1 MSMLVPVMKPARSEQ
16 RNATKPEHSSAVP
29 TRPRATVAIAAAFS
43 AAALLAAPA
52 VAQPWPTRAVRLV
65 VPFPPGGPADAI
77 GRILGER
84 LAEAWGQAVVIENR
98 SGAGGNIG
106 ADAVTKSAPDG
117 HTLLLAASSHVQG
130 AALYR
135 RLSFDPLRD
144 FTALT
149 QVAYYSL
156 VVVVHPAVPAS
167 SLREFEALLR
177 ASPGQVTIT
186 SAGVGTPTHLAAELF
201 RLRADVAFTHVPFQG
216 AAPAH
221 TALLA
226 GQVQAMFHNPV
237 LAVPAVQ
244 AGRLRAIATTGAA
257 RARALPDVPTLAGSG
272 YPGFDA
278 GTWYAVLGP
287 AGLPAPMVA
296 RIDADLRRVVALPVV
311 RERFAAQS
319 LEPRDA
325 GPQALSAIM
334 EQELARWTEVIQR
347 LGIQQD

>member
-1 MSMLVPVMKPARSEQ
+1 MTANLPLGRRSALALAATLAAAPVRAQ
-16 RNATKPEHSSAVP
+16 AWP
-29 TRPRATVAIAAAFS
+29 TRP
-43 AAALLAAPA
+43 
-52 VAQPWPTRAVRLV
+52 VRLV

-84 LAEAWGQAVVIENR
+84 LAEIWGQPVVIDNR
-98 SGAGGNIG
+98 GGAGGNIG
-106 ADAVTKSAPDG
+106 ADIVAKAVPDG

-135 RLSFDPLRD
+135 RLAFDPIQD
-144 FTALT
+144 FTPIT

-156 VVVVHPAVPAS
+156 VVVVHPSVPAMN
-167 SLREFEALLR
+167 LRDLEALMR
-177 ASPGQVTIT
+177 ANPGQVTVT
-186 SAGVGTPTHLAAELF
+186 SAGVGTPTHLTAELF
-201 RLRADVAFTHVPFQG
+201 RIRAGLEFTHVPFQG

-244 AGRLRAIATTGAA
+244 AGRLRALATTGAA
-257 RARALPDVPTLAGSG
+257 RAAALPEIPTLAESG

-287 AGLPAPMVA
+287 AGIPAPVVA
-296 RIDADLRRVVALPVV
+296 KIDTDLRRVVALPVV
-311 RERFAAQS
+311 KDRFAAQS
-319 LEPRDA
+319 LETRDL
-325 GPQALSAIM
+325 GPEALATLM
-334 EQELARWTEVIQR
+334 RDELESWGALIQR
-347 LGIQQD
+347 LNIRQD

>member
-1 MSMLVPVMKPARSEQ
+1 MTANLPLGRRSALALAATLAAAPVRAQ
-16 RNATKPEHSSAVP
+16 AWP
-29 TRPRATVAIAAAFS
+29 TRP
-43 AAALLAAPA
+43 
-52 VAQPWPTRAVRLV
+52 VRLV

-84 LAEAWGQAVVIENR
+84 LAEIWGQPVVIDNR
-98 SGAGGNIG
+98 GGAGGNIG
-106 ADAVTKSAPDG
+106 ADIVAKAVPDG

-135 RLSFDPLRD
+135 RLAFDPIQD
-144 FTALT
+144 FTPIT

-156 VVVVHPAVPAS
+156 VVVVHPSVPAMN
-167 SLREFEALLR
+167 LRDLEALMR
-177 ASPGQVTIT
+177 ANPGQVTVT
-186 SAGVGTPTHLAAELF
+186 SAGVGTPTHLTAELF
-201 RLRADVAFTHVPFQG
+201 RIRAGLEFTHVPFQG

-244 AGRLRAIATTGAA
+244 AGRLRALATTGAA
-257 RARALPDVPTLAGSG
+257 RAAALPEIPTLAESG

-287 AGLPAPMVA
+287 AGIPAPVVA
-296 RIDADLRRVVALPVV
+296 KIDTDLRRVVALPVV
-311 RERFAAQS
+311 KDRFAAQS
-319 LEPRDA
+319 LETRDL
-325 GPQALSAIM
+325 GPEALATLM
-334 EQELARWTEVIQR
+334 RDELESWGA
-347 LGIQQD
+347 LIQQLNIRQD